1 MADTSLLS
9 PFVVRLGGGLVLDK
23 DTFSIPPGAA
33 LQLQNFEPDING
45 GYRRINGFTKF
56 DSNQVGGSTGTILG
70 VHVYKDQVIVAKG
83 TSVFK
88 STGSGY
94 TSIDTGRTSA
104 GRYNFVNYNFDGT
117 DKMIMVDGANL
128 ASVFDNSSVTDV
140 SASGRPADPKFVEI
154 FRSHAFYAG
163 MSASPQE
170 LIFSVPFDE
179 DSFDASLGA
188 GSIKVDEPIVG
199 IKVFRENLFVF
210 CEDAIFKITGSS
222 LSDFAVV
229 PVTRAIGCI
238 DGFSIQE
245 ISGDLVYL
253 APDGLRTIAGTER
266 IGDVELGTIS
276 KQVQPRL
283 DNIDTDRISSVVI
296 RNKSQ
301 YRLFF
306 PDDSSTT
313 DVDSPGLLGVI
324 KAGVDGGVGWEYA
337 DIKGIRP
344 AYCTSGFISGTETV
358 LHGGYDGYVYK
369 QESGSDFDGTDMAAI
384 YRGPD
389 YTMGDAGIRKM
400 MQRIIWNYDNEGAVD
415 SKFRIRYD
423 FNSTDTPQP
432 SEYDLTT
439 GAAVAIYGNTAS
451 TYGTAVYGSSGT
463 PLVRQSVE
471 GGGFTVAV
479 RLDDTAGAAPI
490 SLKGYQLEFTP
501 GGRR

>member
-70 VHVYKDQVIVAKG
+70 VHIYKDQAIVAKG

-104 GRYNFVNYNFDGT
+104 GRYNFVNFNFNGT

-179 DSFDASLGA
+179 DDFTSASGA

-210 CEDAIFKITGSS
+210 CEDSIFKIAGSS
-222 LSDFAVV
+222 SSDFAVV
-229 PVTRAIGCI
+229 PVTRAIGCV

-245 ISGDLVYL
+245 ISGDLIYL

-276 KQVQPRL
+276 KQIQPRL
-283 DNIDTDRISSVVI
+283 DNIDKDRISSVVI
-296 RNKSQ
+296 RAKSQ

-306 PDDSSTT
+306 PDDSGGTT
-313 DVDSPGLLGVI
+313 SSPGLLGVI

-337 DIKGIRP
+337 DVRGIKP
-344 AYCTSGFISGTETV
+344 AYCTSGFIGGVETV

-369 QESGSDFDGTDMAAI
+369 QETGNTFDGTNIAAI

-400 MQRIIWNYDNEGAVD
+400 MQRIIWNYDNEGAVN
-415 SKFRIRYD
+415 SNFRIRYD
-423 FNSTDTPQP
+423 FNSSETPQP
-432 SEYDLTT
+432 NQYTLNT
-439 GAAVAIYGNTAS
+439 GAAVAIYGNTSS

-479 RLDDTAGAAPI
+479 RLDDAAGAAPI

>member
-70 VHVYKDQVIVAKG
+70 VHIYKNQAIVAKD

-104 GRYNFVNYNFDGT
+104 GRYNFVNFNFDGT

-179 DSFDASLGA
+179 DNFTGGSGA

-210 CEDAIFKITGSS
+210 CEDSIFKIAGSS
-222 LSDFAVV
+222 SSDFVVV
-229 PVTRAIGCI
+229 PVTRAIGCV

-245 ISGDLVYL
+245 ISGDLIYL

-276 KQVQPRL
+276 KQIQPRL
-283 DNIDTDRISSVVI
+283 DNIDKDRISSVVI
-296 RNKSQ
+296 RAKSQ

-306 PDDSSTT
+306 PDDSGGTT
-313 DVDSPGLLGVI
+313 SSPGLLGVI

-337 DIKGIRP
+337 DVRGIKP
-344 AYCTSGFISGTETV
+344 AYCTSGFISGVETV

-369 QESGSDFDGTDMAAI
+369 QETGSTFDGTNISAI

-400 MQRIIWNYDNEGAVD
+400 MQRIIWNYDNEGAVN
-415 SKFRIRYD
+415 SNFRIRYD
-423 FNSTDTPQP
+423 FNSSETPQP
-432 SEYDLTT
+432 SQYPLNT
-439 GAAVAIYGNTAS
+439 GAAVAIYGNPSS
-451 TYGTAVYGSSGT
+451 TYATAVYGSSGT